1 MKNQQRLFFEHYA
14 TRYRVEYTDEAFQRA
29 LNDIHSVATV
39 RVNALLQHMDAW
51 YDLYN
56 VTEGDA
62 LYLPADKR
70 ITIW

>member
-1 MKNQQRLFFEHYA
+1 MPY
-14 TRYRVEYTDEAFQRA
+14 RYRVEYTEEEFQEQLVDE
-29 LNDIHSVATV
+29 HSVNMV
-39 RVNALLQHMDAW
+39 RVNGMVQHMDAW

-56 VTEGDA
+56 VKEGDA

>member
-1 MKNQQRLFFEHYA
+1 
-14 TRYRVEYTDEAFQRA
+14 VEYTEEEFQEQLVDE
-29 LNDIHSVATV
+29 HSVNMV
-39 RVNALLQHMDAW
+39 RVNGMVQHIDAW

-56 VTEGDA
+56 VKEGDA

>member
-1 MKNQQRLFFEHYA
+1 MNGM
-14 TRYRVEYTDEAFQRA
+14 V
-29 LNDIHSVATV
+29 
-39 RVNALLQHMDAW
+39 QHMDAW

-56 VTEGDA
+56 VKEGDA